1 MWIGNFL
8 GWSKYSSRSDWWLDG
23 NIGGKPLGVQVNKWI
38 WLFSINTVHTGT
50 VTAWQLS
57 YFPISKWYNWQLDNK
72 PELSMGS
79 YTIMWFLCA
88 FSLVVDYD
96 LLKDTHID
104 GIKSMLDHVRRLVFR
119 FSCPKNPSINH
130 LNFYCIK
137 QIDYIFPCVC
147 TVIDHRR
154 RHSV

>member
-1 MWIGNFL
+1 MWIGSFS

-72 PELSMGS
+72 PELSIGS
-79 YTIMWFLCA
+79 YTVMWVLCA
-88 FSLVVDYD
+88 FSLVDCD
-96 LLKDTHID
+96 LLKRWHQI
-104 GIKSMLDHVRRLVFR
+104 HVRSRQQTCFTFFMPQKSFNKPLEFLLYKTNRLL
-119 FSCPKNPSINH
+119 FSV
-130 LNFYCIK
+130 
-137 QIDYIFPCVC
+137 CVYS

-154 RHSV
+154 CHSV